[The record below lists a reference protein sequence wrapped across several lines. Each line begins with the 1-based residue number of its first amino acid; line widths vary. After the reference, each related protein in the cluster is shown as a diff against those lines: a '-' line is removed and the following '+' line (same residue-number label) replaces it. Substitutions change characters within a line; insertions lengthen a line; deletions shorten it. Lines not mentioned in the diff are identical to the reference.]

1 MKKVV
6 IVLVVI
12 MVIGILAGGAYALSD
27 GFKKVPWEKE
37 PKPEN
42 KAEIALN
49 DYIGDWS
56 IIFGKGEN
64 TLSFSAEIEKIYVDN
79 LADRSS
85 YFNISDIVCSDNNGA
100 IVSGIDTVVNGTL
113 YDFEAKFQ
121 YNYELVNGLNN
132 TRDISLKMQTY
143 ELSGVLR
150 QNYIRSL
157 PENDCFP
164 LNPYS
169 LFSADDL
176 AKVDLNRSSI
186 DSLDSKFLGYWNITI
201 SCVSSDYYDIS
212 ADISMTEAIESIRQP
227 NLVSLNYMIPVYVK

>member
-1 MKKVV
+1 MKKVA

-27 GFKKVPWEKE
+27 GFKKVPWEKDPE
-37 PKPEN
+37 LEN

-49 DYIGDWS
+49 NYIGDWS
-56 IIFGKGEN
+56 IAFGKGEN
-64 TLSFSAEIEKIYVDN
+64 TLSFSAETEKIYVDN

-157 PENDCFP
+157 SENDCFP

-169 LFSADDL
+169 LFNTEDL
-176 AKVDLNRSSI
+176 LKVELNRSSI
-186 DSLDSKFLGYWNITI
+186 DSLDSKFLGYWDITL

-212 ADISMTEAIESIRQP
+212 ADISMAEAIESIRQP

>member
-1 MKKVV
+1 MKKVA
-6 IVLVVI
+6 ILLVVI
-12 MVIGILAGGAYALSD
+12 MVVGLLAGVAYALSD
-27 GFKKVPWEKE
+27 GFKKIPWEKE

-85 YFNISDIVCSDNNGA
+85 YFNISDIVCSDDNGA
-100 IVSGIDTVVNGTL
+100 IVSGIDTVVNGIL

-143 ELSGVLR
+143 ELGGVLR
-150 QNYIRSL
+150 PNYIRSIS
-157 PENDCFP
+157 ENDCFS

-176 AKVDLNRSSI
+176 AKVDLIRSSI
-186 DSLDSKFLGYWNITI
+186 DSLDSNFLGYWNVTI
-201 SCVSSDYYDIS
+201 SCVSSAYYDIP
-212 ADISMTEAIESIRQP
+212 ADTSFAEAIESIREP
-227 NLVSLNYMIPVYVK
+227 SLVSLSYMIPVYIK

>member
-6 IVLVVI
+6 IILVVI
-12 MVIGILAGGAYALSD
+12 MVIAFLAGGAYALSN

-64 TLSFSAEIEKIYVDN
+64 ILSFSAETEKIYVDS

-85 YFNISDIVCSDNNGA
+85 YFIISDIVCSETNGA
-100 IVSGIDTVVNGTL
+100 LISGIHSVVNGTL

-121 YNYELVNGLNN
+121 YNYELVNGLDNS
-132 TRDISLKMQTY
+132 RDISLRMQTY
-143 ELSGVLR
+143 ELNGVLR
-150 QNYIRSL
+150 
-157 PENDCFP
+157 PNDCFP

-169 LFSADDL
+169 LLSAEDL

-186 DSLDSKFLGYWNITI
+186 DSLDSNLLGYWNVTI
-201 SCVSSDYYDIS
+201 SCVSSAYYDIPVDAS
-212 ADISMTEAIESIRQP
+212 LTEAIENIGQP
-227 NLVSLNYMIPVYVK
+227 SLVSLSYMIPVFIR